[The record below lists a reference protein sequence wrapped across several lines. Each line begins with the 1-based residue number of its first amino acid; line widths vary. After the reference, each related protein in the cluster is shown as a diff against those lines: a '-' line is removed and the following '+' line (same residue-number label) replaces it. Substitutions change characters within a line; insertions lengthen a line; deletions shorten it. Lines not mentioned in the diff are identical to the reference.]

1 MYGRERERERE
12 RDRAAKEVLRVS
24 LLLASGTTKTGTT
37 NARQDNKEQKK
48 TKMSFLA
55 ALRVNAPE
63 VTEEEAPQVGGATV
77 TKAVI
82 DTNAIVKGFRLERFA
97 EEAVT
102 ISEVLAEV
110 KDKQA
115 RHTLASL
122 PFELKIKDP
131 DEVRDGNGAAAAAG
145 RRAARRDTTSTSLPR
160 PLTHSRTHS
169 FTSFFASLD
178 AKGGSFT
185 P

>member
-1 MYGRERERERE
+1 
-12 RDRAAKEVLRVS
+12 
-24 LLLASGTTKTGTT
+24 
-37 NARQDNKEQKK
+37 
-48 TKMSFLA
+48 MSFLA

-102 ISEVLAEV
+102 IPEVLAEV
-110 KDKQA
+110 KDRQA

-131 DEVRDGNGAAAAAG
+131 DEVGERGMG
-145 RRAARRDTTSTSLPR
+145 RRRRRGGGAARRDVHFPSPPSDS
-160 PLTHSRTHS
+160 LTHSLTHFVLRVARRKTRRLHNVTELS
-169 FTSFFASLD
+169 CLTHAVRATHGRELVEG
-178 AKGGSFT
+178 APHKIREG
-185 P
+185 